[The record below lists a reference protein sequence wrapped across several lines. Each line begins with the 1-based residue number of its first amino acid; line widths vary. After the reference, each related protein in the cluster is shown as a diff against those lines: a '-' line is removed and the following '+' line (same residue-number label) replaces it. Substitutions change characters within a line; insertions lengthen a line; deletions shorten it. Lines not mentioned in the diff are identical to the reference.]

1 MSSVDHSC
9 LEALMKALA
18 GRMLSF
24 REFAF
29 LDSLALTLVASS
41 KKAKV
46 EGQCCAAP
54 ILKIYIFN
62 I

>member
-1 MSSVDHSC
+1 
-9 LEALMKALA
+9 MKALA